1 MTYREEMQRIKRQ
14 TGQLSQALPDFM
26 QAFYALSKQS
36 SVDGALDKKTK
47 ELIALAIG
55 VSQHC
60 DGCIAFHTQSALQAG
75 ATREEILEALSVT
88 VFMGGGPALMSATHA
103 MEALAELAP
112 SA

>member
-14 TGQLSQALPDFM
+14 TAQLSKALPDFM
-26 QAFYALSKQS
+26 KAFYGLSHQS
-36 SVDGALDKKTK
+36 SAPGALDEKTK

-60 DGCIAFHTQSALQAG
+60 DGCIAFHTQSALKAG
-75 ATREEILEALSVT
+75 ATHEEILETLSVT

-103 MEALAELAP
+103 MEALTELEA
-112 SA
+112 